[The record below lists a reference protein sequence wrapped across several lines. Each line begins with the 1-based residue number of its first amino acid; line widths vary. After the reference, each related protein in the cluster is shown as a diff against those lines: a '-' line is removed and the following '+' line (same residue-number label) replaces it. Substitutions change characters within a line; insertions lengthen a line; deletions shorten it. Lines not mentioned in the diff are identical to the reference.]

1 MDAIEGTKQRDRHA
15 NIVTKR
21 GGRERQ
27 RKGKNC
33 KLGKAA
39 KLLIRRCRER
49 DSSDKNLKRQIS
61 IESNKE
67 SRRFTGLWDLCTHTH
82 THTAT
87 CIHVSTHVQ
96 RTYVCLFV
104 CSLPITLRSTVP
116 LPPSHSVPR
125 ALKFIIW

>member
-15 NIVTKR
+15 NIVTR

-67 SRRFTGLWDLCTHTH
+67 SRRFTGLWDLCTHAH
-82 THTAT
+82 PHSHVYT
-87 CIHVSTHVQ
+87 CVYTCP
-96 RTYVCLFV
+96 TYVCLFV
-104 CSLPITLRSTVP
+104 CSLPITLRSSVP
-116 LPPSHSVPR
+116 LPPSHSVSR